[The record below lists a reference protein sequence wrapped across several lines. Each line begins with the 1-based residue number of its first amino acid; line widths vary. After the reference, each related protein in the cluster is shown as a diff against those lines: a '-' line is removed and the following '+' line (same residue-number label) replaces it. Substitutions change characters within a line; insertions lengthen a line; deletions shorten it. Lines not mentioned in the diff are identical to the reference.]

1 MVETIESKGK
11 CASLL
16 IVRAQ
21 NCHTITLPH
30 FEMKKRTYCS
40 NKHQMQVTQIDLI
53 YGRDGEAWGVD
64 STSLV
69 RATEKWIAKY
79 MDKRSTEE
87 LELSLQPT
95 TGRTE

>member
-1 MVETIESKGK
+1 MAEAPESKGK
-11 CASLL
+11 RARLL
-16 IVRAQ
+16 TVKAQ
-21 NCHTITLPH
+21 NCHTINLPH
-30 FEMKKRTYCS
+30 FEMKKRTCFS
-40 NKHQMQVTQIDLI
+40 NKYPMQVMQIDLI

-79 MDKRSTEE
+79 MDKRSIEE
-87 LELSLQPT
+87 LELSLQYT

>member
-1 MVETIESKGK
+1 MVEAIESKGK

-16 IVRAQ
+16 TVRAQ

-30 FEMKKRTYCS
+30 FEMKKRTCCS

>member
-1 MVETIESKGK
+1 
-11 CASLL
+11 
-16 IVRAQ
+16 
-21 NCHTITLPH
+21 
-30 FEMKKRTYCS
+30 
-40 NKHQMQVTQIDLI
+40 MQVTQIDFI